1 MKVFALVTGCMLI
14 SCLGYAQ
21 NIDYNK
27 IILPEDATEIGL
39 AEKLVQLAWENNPAN
54 QELLHQARVAKYDYK
69 LEKWSWISSIT
80 ASGNLNEFTLNP
92 QKVQEDNP
100 TFSPFFPRYNF
111 GISLSLGT
119 FFLTPMKSKQA
130 NMSYEIVQ
138 EQINQQKL
146 TLRALVLTRYQ
157 DYIMNQKLFD
167 VQNEITEDEYS
178 EYLLAEQSFKK
189 GDVSLERFKQVTRI
203 YNAEL
208 TKRITLER
216 DLNVSKIAL
225 EEIIGV
231 RLEDVK

>member
-1 MKVFALVTGCMLI
+1 
-14 SCLGYAQ
+14 
-21 NIDYNK
+21 
-27 IILPEDATEIGL
+27 
-39 AEKLVQLAWENNPAN
+39 
-54 QELLHQARVAKYDYK
+54 
-69 LEKWSWISSIT
+69 
-80 ASGNLNEFTLNP
+80 
-92 QKVQEDNP
+92 
-100 TFSPFFPRYNF
+100 
-111 GISLSLGT
+111 
-119 FFLTPMKSKQA
+119 
-130 NMSYEIVQ
+130 
-138 EQINQQKL
+138 
-146 TLRALVLTRYQ
+146 
-157 DYIMNQKLFD
+157 MNQKLFD